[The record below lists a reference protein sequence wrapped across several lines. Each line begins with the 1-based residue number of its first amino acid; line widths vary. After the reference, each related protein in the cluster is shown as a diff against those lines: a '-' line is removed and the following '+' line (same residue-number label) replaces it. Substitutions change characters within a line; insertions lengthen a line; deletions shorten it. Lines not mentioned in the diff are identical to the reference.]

1 MSTIVTEAWVLYK
14 GEDPNK
20 PTRAEL
26 VKESF
31 SFPELQGDEV
41 LVEPLY
47 GSWEGNMAHAV
58 ERRPVDVCRERGEDE
73 VVLGN
78 AGVVRVL
85 KAEPAAHSVKEG
97 DLCLIFGN
105 GVHGKF
111 GHMKKAFAYDAPNT
125 VGILAKRTKVPQ
137 RVLIP
142 IPEGTRHSLLQ
153 WAAFPIRYITAWAN
167 WQAAYGCLRVLMPE
181 AVLPMPFVIGWGGGT
196 TLAELELAR
205 LHDCQA
211 AMVASH
217 PSRLELIGS
226 LGITP
231 IDRREFI
238 NLNFNE
244 RSYQSDPEFKKR
256 YLESEGRF
264 LQQIKYLTG
273 GDGASI
279 FIDYIGSPVFRATI
293 KATASPGVI
302 TTAGWK
308 GGLKLSL
315 IRPIECISWHTYV
328 HTHYAT
334 YAQGVEAVQFAE
346 ERGWVPKVE
355 EFYRWD
361 DVPVLA
367 RAYADGETSSYFPL
381 FQVNPL

>member
-1 MSTIVTEAWVLYK
+1 MSTIATEAWVLYK
-14 GEDPNK
+14 GETSHK
-20 PTRAEL
+20 PVRAEL
-26 VKESF
+26 VRESF
-31 SFPELQGDEV
+31 SFSELQDDEV

-58 ERRPVDVCRERGEDE
+58 DRRPVDVCRERGEDK

-85 KAEPAAHSVKEG
+85 KAGPATHSIKEG
-97 DLCLIFGN
+97 DLCLLFGN
-105 GVHGKF
+105 GVPGKF

-137 RVLIP
+137 HALIP

-181 AVLPMPFVIGWGGGT
+181 AILPSPFVVGWGGGT

-205 LHDCQA
+205 FCNCQA
-211 AMVASH
+211 AMISSN
-217 PSRLELIGS
+217 PNRLELIRS
-226 LGITP
+226 RGIIP
-231 IDRREFI
+231 VDRREFI
-238 NLNFNE
+238 NLNFDE
-244 RSYQSDPEFKKR
+244 RLYQSDPEYKKK
-256 YLESEGRF
+256 YVESESHF
-264 LQQIKYLTG
+264 LGQIKHLTG
-273 GDGASI
+273 GEGASI

-334 YAQGVEAVQFAE
+334 YAQGVEAAQFAE
-346 ERGWVPKVE
+346 ERGWIPNVE

-361 DVPVLA
+361 DIPLLVQT
-367 RAYADGETSSYFPL
+367 YAEGKTASYFPL